1 MNYIRGQCISLPTC
15 GSDCWMTNCVE
26 PDITGRRNKNP
37 QCQNSSKTMEITT
50 NPIPTLTADELSDLV
65 SSVNNDTITWGS
77 GTSYP
82 GFGAVPGGPTTFGPN
97 VSGVNTVLGGTGYT
111 YTTNTTSPWIAT
123 GTNINPAMMVSQG
136 GTIEI
141 KGEDADIKING
152 KSMKTWMEA
161 VEERL
166 NILTPNPKLEA
177 DWDDLRRLGERYRAL
192 EKKCKEKAQMWE
204 ALKKVQ
210 PKQP

>member
-1 MNYIRGQCISLPTC
+1 MA
-15 GSDCWMTNCVE
+15 
-26 PDITGRRNKNP
+26 
-37 QCQNSSKTMEITT
+37 ITT
-50 NPIPTLTADELSDLV
+50 EPIPTLTIDDLDHIT
-65 SSVNNDTITWGS
+65 SSIGDDIINWSTTAGS
-77 GTSYP
+77 SSTY
-82 GFGAVPGGPTTFGPN
+82 GAVPNVTYLPAGTYNSGPTTFGPN
-97 VSGVNTVLGGTGYT
+97 VSGVNTMLGGTGYT

-123 GTNINPAMMVSQG
+123 GTNPAMVVNQS

-166 NILTPNPKLEA
+166 NILTPNPELEA
-177 DWDDLRRLGERYRAL
+177 DWDELQELGERYRAL
-192 EKKCKEKAQMWE
+192 ERKCKEKAQMWA
-204 ALKKVQ
+204 ALKRVQ

>member
-1 MNYIRGQCISLPTC
+1 
-15 GSDCWMTNCVE
+15 MT
-26 PDITGRRNKNP
+26 
-37 QCQNSSKTMEITT
+37 ITT
-50 NPIPTLTADELSDLV
+50 EPLAGLTIDELDHLT
-65 SSVNNDTITWGS
+65 SSIGTDTITWS
-77 GTSYP
+77 DPNYVASPFATYSS
-82 GFGAVPGGPTTFGPN
+82 PTTFGPN
-97 VSGVNTVLGGTGYT
+97 VSGVNTMLGGTGYT
-111 YTTNTTSPWIAT
+111 YTTNTNNTASPWIAT

-136 GTIEI
+136 GSIEI

-166 NILTPNPKLEA
+166 NILTPNPDLEA
-177 DWDDLRRLGERYRAL
+177 DWDELQELGERYRAL
-192 EKKCKEKAQMWE
+192 ERKCKEKAQMWA

>member
-1 MNYIRGQCISLPTC
+1 MP
-15 GSDCWMTNCVE
+15 
-26 PDITGRRNKNP
+26 
-37 QCQNSSKTMEITT
+37 ITT
-50 NPIPTLTADELSDLV
+50 DPIPGLTIDELNHLT
-65 SSVNNDTITWGS
+65 SSIGTDTIDWGNTLYTTT
-77 GTSYP
+77 GTSDPYY
-82 GFGAVPGGPTTFGPN
+82 GAVGGAGAA
-97 VSGVNTVLGGTGYT
+97 TVFGGTGYT

-123 GTNINPAMMVSQG
+123 GTNISPTMQVNQS

-152 KSMKTWMEA
+152 KSMVTWMEA

-166 NILTPNPKLEA
+166 NILTPNPELEK
-177 DWDDLRRLGERYRAL
+177 DWDELQELGERYRAL
-192 EKKCKEKAQMWE
+192 EKKCKEKAQMWA

>member
-1 MNYIRGQCISLPTC
+1 MAMST
-15 GSDCWMTNCVE
+15 DH
-26 PDITGRRNKNP
+26 
-37 QCQNSSKTMEITT
+37 
-50 NPIPTLTADELSDLV
+50 IPTLTADELLNLV
-65 SSVNNDTITWGS
+65 SSVNNDTITWGT

-82 GFGAVPGGPTTFGPN
+82 GFGTISGGPTTFGPN
-97 VSGVNTVLGGTGYT
+97 VSGVNTMLGGTGYT
-111 YTTNTTSPWIAT
+111 YTTNTTNTTSPWIAT
-123 GTNINPAMMVSQG
+123 GTGINPAMVVSQG
-136 GTIEI
+136 GSIEI

-166 NILTPNPKLEA
+166 NILTPNPELEKE
-177 DWDDLRRLGERYRAL
+177 WDDLRRLGQRYRAL
-192 EKKCKEKAQMWE
+192 ERKCKEKAQMWA

>member
-1 MNYIRGQCISLPTC
+1 MA
-15 GSDCWMTNCVE
+15 
-26 PDITGRRNKNP
+26 
-37 QCQNSSKTMEITT
+37 ITT
-50 NPIPTLTADELSDLV
+50 NPIPTLTVDELSDLV

-77 GTSYP
+77 DPSYVASPFGTYSS
-82 GFGAVPGGPTTFGPN
+82 PTTFGPN

-111 YTTNTTSPWIAT
+111 YTTNTTSPFLAT
-123 GTNINPAMMVSQG
+123 GSNPAMMVSQG
-136 GTIEI
+136 GSIEI

-152 KSMKTWMEA
+152 KSMKIWMEA

-177 DWDDLRRLGERYRAL
+177 DWDELQELGERYRAL
-192 EKKCKEKAQMWE
+192 EKKCKEKAQMWA

>member
-1 MNYIRGQCISLPTC
+1 MA
-15 GSDCWMTNCVE
+15 
-26 PDITGRRNKNP
+26 
-37 QCQNSSKTMEITT
+37 ITT
-50 NPIPTLTADELSDLV
+50 NQIPNITIDDLDHLT
-65 SSVNNDTITWGS
+65 SSVNNDTLTWS
-77 GTSYP
+77 TGTSYP
-82 GFGAVPGGPTTFGPN
+82 GFGAISGGPTTFGPN

-123 GTNINPAMMVSQG
+123 GTNINPAMVVNQS

-166 NILTPNPKLEA
+166 NILTPNPELEK
-177 DWDDLRRLGERYRAL
+177 DWDELQELGERYRAL
-192 EKKCKEKAQMWE
+192 EKQCKEKAQMWA

-210 PKQP
+210 PRQP

>member
-1 MNYIRGQCISLPTC
+1 MA
-15 GSDCWMTNCVE
+15 
-26 PDITGRRNKNP
+26 
-37 QCQNSSKTMEITT
+37 ITT
-50 NPIPTLTADELSDLV
+50 NPIPALTVDELSDLV

-82 GFGAVPGGPTTFGPN
+82 GFGAVLGDLTTFGPN

-111 YTTNTTSPWIAT
+111 YTTGTTSSPWIAT
-123 GTNINPAMMVSQG
+123 GTNINPAMTVSQG
-136 GTIEI
+136 GSIDI
-141 KGEDADIKING
+141 QGQNADIKING

-166 NILTPNPKLEA
+166 NILTPNPELEEE
-177 DWDDLRRLGERYRAL
+177 WDDLRNLGERYRAL
-192 EKKCKEKAQMWE
+192 EEKCKEKARMWA

-210 PKQP
+210 PRQP

>member
-1 MNYIRGQCISLPTC
+1 MA
-15 GSDCWMTNCVE
+15 
-26 PDITGRRNKNP
+26 
-37 QCQNSSKTMEITT
+37 ITT
-50 NPIPTLTADELSDLV
+50 NQLPTITIDDLGITSSVTNDTLT
-65 SSVNNDTITWGS
+65 WGT
-77 GTSYP
+77 GASYP
-82 GFGAVPGGPTTFGPN
+82 GFGAVPGGPTTFSPN

-111 YTTNTTSPWIAT
+111 YTTGTTSSPWIAT
-123 GTNINPAMMVSQG
+123 GTDINPAMVVNQG
-136 GTIEI
+136 GSIEI

-166 NILTPNPKLEA
+166 NILTPNPELEA
-177 DWDDLRRLGERYRAL
+177 DWDDLRRLGERYRKL
-192 EKKCKEKAQMWE
+192 EQKCKDKAKMWA

>member
-1 MNYIRGQCISLPTC
+1 MA
-15 GSDCWMTNCVE
+15 
-26 PDITGRRNKNP
+26 
-37 QCQNSSKTMEITT
+37 ITT
-50 NPIPTLTADELSDLV
+50 EPIPGLTIDELNHLT
-65 SSVNNDTITWGS
+65 SSIGDDIINWGTTTGS
-77 GTSYP
+77 SSTY
-82 GFGAVPGGPTTFGPN
+82 GAVPSVTIDNSGLYSTITSAPTTFGPN

-111 YTTNTTSPWIAT
+111 YTTNTTSPWIANGIT
-123 GTNINPAMMVSQG
+123 GSNPAMVVNQS

-166 NILTPNPKLEA
+166 NILTPNTELEK
-177 DWDDLRRLGERYRAL
+177 DWDELQELGDRYRAL
-192 EKKCKEKAQMWE
+192 EKKCKEKARMWA

>member
-1 MNYIRGQCISLPTC
+1 MA
-15 GSDCWMTNCVE
+15 
-26 PDITGRRNKNP
+26 
-37 QCQNSSKTMEITT
+37 ITT
-50 NPIPTLTADELSDLV
+50 NPIPTLTVDELSDLV
-65 SSVNNDTITWGS
+65 SSVNNDTITWSS

-82 GFGAVPGGPTTFGPN
+82 GFGAIPSGPTTFGPN
-97 VSGVNTVLGGTGYT
+97 VSGVTTMLGGTGYT
-111 YTTNTTSPWIAT
+111 YTTNTTSPFLAT
-123 GTNINPAMMVSQG
+123 GSNPAMVVNQS

-152 KSMKTWMEA
+152 KSMVTWMEA

-166 NILTPNPKLEA
+166 NILTPNPELEK

-192 EKKCKEKAQMWE
+192 ERKCKEKAKMWA

-210 PKQP
+210 PKQL